1 MPDARY
7 RIELTDYYGTNVEIA
22 TPDKAMGARLELACI
37 HIFKEF
43 AEKRNKNEDGLNKEL

>member
-7 RIELTDYYGTNVEIA
+7 RIELTDYYGTDVTIDTHDKVMA
-22 TPDKAMGARLELACI
+22 TRLELACT

>member
-7 RIELTDYYGTNVEIA
+7 RIELTDYYGTDVTID
-22 TPDKAMGARLELACI
+22 THDKVIGARLELACT

>member
-7 RIELTDYYGTNVEIA
+7 RIELTDYYGTNVEID
-22 TPDKAMGARLELACI
+22 THDKAMAARLELACT